1 LARWPVILTK
11 LHVLFLVW
19 TGTAMVKVVLVSNQQ
34 SPRKDLNVPSIL
46 TVPEVADIFRVSRK
60 TVFGW
65 LSTGKL
71 PHIRTPGRGIRV
83 KREHIEALLNA
94 GAAQPR

>member
-1 LARWPVILTK
+1 MYIATQGVCSPK
-11 LHVLFLVW
+11 LELGIFL
-19 TGTAMVKVVLVSNQQ
+19 SNEQ

-65 LSTGKL
+65 LSDGKL
-71 PHIRTPGRGIRV
+71 PHIRTPGRGIRI

-94 GAAQPR
+94 GETARNAA

>member
-1 LARWPVILTK
+1 
-11 LHVLFLVW
+11 
-19 TGTAMVKVVLVSNQQ
+19 MVKVVLVSNEQ

-71 PHIRTPGRGIRV
+71 QHIRTPGRGIRV
-83 KREHIEALLNA
+83 KREHVEALFKDGDTQTA
-94 GAAQPR
+94 

>member
-1 LARWPVILTK
+1 
-11 LHVLFLVW
+11 
-19 TGTAMVKVVLVSNQQ
+19 
-34 SPRKDLNVPSIL
+34 VPSIL

-83 KREHIEALLNA
+83 KREHIEVLFKDGEAARNA
-94 GAAQPR
+94 A

>member
-1 LARWPVILTK
+1 MPV
-11 LHVLFLVW
+11 
-19 TGTAMVKVVLVSNQQ
+19 
-34 SPRKDLNVPSIL
+34 IL

-71 PHIRTPGRGIRV
+71 QHIRTPGRGIRV
-83 KREHIEALLNA
+83 KREHIEKLLNA
-94 GAAQPR
+94 GEAA

>member
-1 LARWPVILTK
+1 
-11 LHVLFLVW
+11 
-19 TGTAMVKVVLVSNQQ
+19 
-34 SPRKDLNVPSIL
+34 
-46 TVPEVADIFRVSRK
+46 VSRK

>member
-1 LARWPVILTK
+1 M
-11 LHVLFLVW
+11 FLVW
-19 TGTAMVKVVLVSNQQ
+19 IETAVVKSVLVSNEP
-34 SPRKDLNVPSIL
+34 SPRKDLNLPSIL

-83 KREHIEALLNA
+83 KREYIEALLNA
-94 GAAQPR
+94 ADRGGVAA